1 MLPCSRVS
9 PGASNNNSPKQASEC
24 GNGTD
29 REEDHEEE
37 EEEEEER
44 DLEEILECQG
54 RESEDEEDEEGETL
68 RPEAVMKLQ
77 LEILEGELVESAS
90 FSQFRIRKKHADING
105 SDLVL
110 VCNKFNKF
118 NITF

>member
-1 MLPCSRVS
+1 MLPYSRVS

-29 REEDHEEE
+29 REEDH

-77 LEILEGELVESAS
+77 LEILEGEFVESAS

-105 SDLVL
+105 TDLVL

>member
-54 RESEDEEDEEGETL
+54 RESEDEDEEGETL

-110 VCNKFNKF
+110 VCEQ
-118 NITF
+118 I